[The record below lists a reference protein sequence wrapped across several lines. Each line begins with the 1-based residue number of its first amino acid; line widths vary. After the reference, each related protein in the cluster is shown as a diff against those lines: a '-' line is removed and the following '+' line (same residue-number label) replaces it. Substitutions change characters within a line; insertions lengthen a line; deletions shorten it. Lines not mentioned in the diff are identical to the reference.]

1 MRSVYVWSVSGTIT
15 ALRTQKRDKTRVAVH
30 LDGEYAFGLALIH
43 ALWLKIG
50 QTLTDAQ
57 IEELKAADTLEKA
70 RLKAVD
76 FIGYRPRSVA
86 EVRRR
91 LSRAGVDEENIL
103 QIVANLQGAGLL
115 DDASFSKEW
124 VDSRLR
130 SAPKSRRMMAWE
142 LRQKGVAQ
150 GVIDE
155 TLQAADVDDAQTA
168 QDMARRRLP
177 RLANADALAKKRK
190 LSEYLARNGFDYAI
204 ISEAVAA
211 VLNQESNSTEE

>member
-1 MRSVYVWSVSGTIT
+1 
-15 ALRTQKRDKTRVAVH
+15 VAVH
-30 LDGEYAFGLALIH
+30 LDGEFAFGLALIH

-70 RLKAVD
+70 RVRAVD

-91 LSRAGVDEENIL
+91 LTRAGVDEENIS
-103 QIVANLQGAGLL
+103 QIVANLRDAGLL

-124 VDSRLR
+124 VESRLR

-177 RLANADALAKKRK
+177 RLASADALTKKRK

-211 VLNQESNSTEE
+211 VLSEEFNSTEE

>member
-1 MRSVYVWSVSGTIT
+1 M
-15 ALRTQKRDKTRVAVH
+15 
-30 LDGEYAFGLALIH
+30 DGEFAFGLALIH

-70 RLKAVD
+70 RVRAVD

-91 LSRAGVDEENIL
+91 LTRAGVDEENIA
-103 QIVANLQGAGLL
+103 QIVANLRDAGLL

-124 VDSRLR
+124 VESRLR

-177 RLANADALAKKRK
+177 RLASADALTKKRK

-211 VLNQESNSTEE
+211 VLTQDSSSTEE

>member
-1 MRSVYVWSVSGTIT
+1 M
-15 ALRTQKRDKTRVAVH
+15 
-30 LDGEYAFGLALIH
+30 DGEFAFGLALIH

-70 RLKAVD
+70 RVRAVD

-91 LSRAGVDEENIL
+91 LTRAGVDEENIS
-103 QIVANLQGAGLL
+103 QIVANLRDAGLL

-124 VDSRLR
+124 VESRLR

-177 RLANADALAKKRK
+177 RLASADALTKKRK

-211 VLNQESNSTEE
+211 VLSEEFNSTEE

>member
-124 VDSRLR
+124 VESRLR

-155 TLQAADVDDAQTA
+155 TLQAADVDDAETA
-168 QDMARRRLP
+168 QKMARQRLP
-177 RLANADALAKKRK
+177 RLAGLDAFARKRK
-190 LSEYLARNGFDYAI
+190 LSEYLARNGFDYTI

-211 VLNQESNSTEE
+211 VLGNDEPEE

>member
-1 MRSVYVWSVSGTIT
+1 M
-15 ALRTQKRDKTRVAVH
+15 
-30 LDGEYAFGLALIH
+30 DGEFAFGLALIH

-70 RLKAVD
+70 RVRAVD

-91 LSRAGVDEENIL
+91 LTRAGVDEENIS
-103 QIVANLQGAGLL
+103 QIVANLREAGLL

-124 VDSRLR
+124 VESRLR

-177 RLANADALAKKRK
+177 RLASADALTKKRK

-211 VLNQESNSTEE
+211 VLTQDSSSTEE

>member
-1 MRSVYVWSVSGTIT
+1 M
-15 ALRTQKRDKTRVAVH
+15 AVH
-30 LDGEYAFGLALIH
+30 LDGEFAFGLALIH

-70 RLKAVD
+70 RVRAVD

-91 LSRAGVDEENIL
+91 LTRAGVDEENIA
-103 QIVANLQGAGLL
+103 QIVANLRDAGLL

-124 VDSRLR
+124 VESRLR

-177 RLANADALAKKRK
+177 RLASADALTKKRK

-211 VLNQESNSTEE
+211 VLTQDSSTEE

>member
-1 MRSVYVWSVSGTIT
+1 
-15 ALRTQKRDKTRVAVH
+15 VAVH
-30 LDGEYAFGLALIH
+30 LDGEFAFGLALIH

-70 RLKAVD
+70 RVRAVD

-91 LSRAGVDEENIL
+91 LTRAGVDEENIA
-103 QIVANLQGAGLL
+103 QIVANLRDAGLL

-124 VDSRLR
+124 VESRLR

-177 RLANADALAKKRK
+177 RLASADALTKKRK

-211 VLNQESNSTEE
+211 VLTQDSSTEE

>member
-1 MRSVYVWSVSGTIT
+1 M
-15 ALRTQKRDKTRVAVH
+15 
-30 LDGEYAFGLALIH
+30 DGEFAFGLALIH

-70 RLKAVD
+70 RVRAVD

-91 LSRAGVDEENIL
+91 LTRAGVDEENIA
-103 QIVANLQGAGLL
+103 QIVANLRDAGLL

-124 VDSRLR
+124 VESRLR

-177 RLANADALAKKRK
+177 RLTSADALTKKRK

-211 VLNQESNSTEE
+211 VLSEEFNSTEE

>member
-1 MRSVYVWSVSGTIT
+1 M
-15 ALRTQKRDKTRVAVH
+15 AVH
-30 LDGEYAFGLALIH
+30 LDGEFAFGLALIH

-70 RLKAVD
+70 RVRAVD

-91 LSRAGVDEENIL
+91 LTRAGVDEENIA
-103 QIVANLQGAGLL
+103 QIVANLRDAGLL

-124 VDSRLR
+124 VESRLR

-177 RLANADALAKKRK
+177 RLASADALTKKRK

-211 VLNQESNSTEE
+211 VLTQDSSSTEE

>member
-1 MRSVYVWSVSGTIT
+1 M
-15 ALRTQKRDKTRVAVH
+15 
-30 LDGEYAFGLALIH
+30 DGEFAFGLALIH

-70 RLKAVD
+70 RVRAVD

-91 LSRAGVDEENIL
+91 LTRAGVDEENIA
-103 QIVANLQGAGLL
+103 QIVANLRDAGLL

-124 VDSRLR
+124 VESRLR

-177 RLANADALAKKRK
+177 RLASADALTKKRK

-211 VLNQESNSTEE
+211 VLSEEFNSTEE